1 MPILAIEDFSLH
13 YRCDGCG
20 EPLVLLHGLGSSGAD
35 WVFQAE
41 SLAPHF
47 RLIVPDLRGSGLSPA
62 PRGPYSITQFAADI
76 WALLDHLQIN
86 RTSIMGFSLGGAV
99 AIEMALQRPHAVARL
114 MTINTLP
121 SYRLDS
127 WRKRL
132 ELISQ
137 IALVRSLGM
146 RRVAA
151 IAAGRLFR
159 EPYQEPMRQRVIEVV
174 GSAARQPYL
183 KSVKAL
189 ARWCALD
196 RLGAN
201 PCELLMLAGEHDYT
215 PLAEKRRYARQFGAQ
230 FAVVTGSRHGT
241 PFDAIGACNA
251 VALAFFNGKPLP
263 DPATLVIDGPVS
275 APTAAPVRADTG
287 NVGSASSHEVK

>member
-1 MPILAIEDFSLH
+1 MI
-13 YRCDGCG
+13 R
-20 EPLVLLHGLGSSGAD
+20 VLLAEDQAMVRGA
-35 WVFQAE
+35 
-41 SLAPHF
+41 L
-47 RLIVPDLRGSGLSPA
+47 
-62 PRGPYSITQFAADI
+62 T
-76 WALLDHLQIN
+76 ALL
-86 RTSIMGFSLGGAV
+86 
-99 AIEMALQRPHAVARL
+99 
-114 MTINTLP
+114 
-121 SYRLDS
+121 
-127 WRKRL
+127 
-132 ELISQ
+132 
-137 IALVRSLGM
+137 GM
-146 RRVAA
+146 
-151 IAAGRLFR
+151 
-159 EPYQEPMRQRVIEVV
+159 ESDIEVV